1 MGAVSSSGKEESWHL
16 RPTSDPHED
25 SEDTVMFLV
34 GLGCLG
40 LRFPLWVS
48 DDVMAGIPPFCTIS
62 FHRGRCPMRILCRVV
77 GLRSSE
83 MRSSWCGLEGRLCE
97 ERSKHEVMRA

>member
-1 MGAVSSSGKEESWHL
+1 MSSSGKEESWHL

-48 DDVMAGIPPFCTIS
+48 DDGWDSTILHHQFS
-62 FHRGRCPMRILCRVV
+62 SRKVPDEDPLPCGGTEKLRDEKFLVRVRGQAVRR
-77 GLRSSE
+77 
-83 MRSSWCGLEGRLCE
+83 
-97 ERSKHEVMRA
+97 EVET